1 MLEKSRQLNAYSLA
15 RKHAQGMA
23 EDQRETFLQPH
34 LAQGQQFLEA
44 RPSQS
49 SLSHGSSSQAT
60 SATSLTA
67 EASVPIVP
75 PELLSDSA
83 SSAICEGTSEGK
95 SGRLLCQL
103 PILQQFRECVVCLAV
118 LR

>member
-1 MLEKSRQLNAYSLA
+1 MLEKSRQLNAYSLV

-75 PELLSDSA
+75 PATVERFSFFGNLRGHKRRKKRKA
-83 SSAICEGTSEGK
+83 SMPAANPATIS
-95 SGRLLCQL
+95 
-103 PILQQFRECVVCLAV
+103 
-118 LR
+118 